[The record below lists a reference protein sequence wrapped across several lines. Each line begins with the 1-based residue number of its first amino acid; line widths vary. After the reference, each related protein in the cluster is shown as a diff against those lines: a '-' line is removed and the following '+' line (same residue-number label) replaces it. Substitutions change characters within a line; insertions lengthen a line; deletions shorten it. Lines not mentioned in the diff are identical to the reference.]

1 MTTFQI
7 PDMSCGHC
15 VGAITRAVQALDA
28 GAELAFDL
36 PNHRLTVQH
45 GRASAAAMAE
55 AITEAGYTPTEQ
67 AAPAAAAPASP
78 RPGGCCGGSRACHT

>member
-15 VGAITRAVQALDA
+15 VGAITHAVQALDA

-45 GRASAAAMAE
+45 GRASAAALAE
-55 AITEAGYTPTEQ
+55 AITKAGYTPTEQ
-67 AAPAAAAPASP
+67 VAPAVSPVPA
-78 RPGGCCGGSRACHT
+78 RAGGCGCGSEGCHG